1 MGPILFTAQVN
12 VPTHFWGSEFVPWR
26 PQEPR
31 TRLPTERDHISMGRS
46 RGEWWVP
53 RGRSLSI
60 ATSMVVN
67 VASEDRRSP
76 LRQGAE
82 LPIKQQRR
90 QQNKRHDPAASTTA
104 GR

>member
-1 MGPILFTAQVN
+1 MGPILFTARVN
-12 VPTHFWGSEFVPWR
+12 VPTHFLGSEFVPWR

-31 TRLPTERDHISMGRS
+31 TPLPTERNHISMGRS

-53 RGRSLSI
+53 GGRSLSI
-60 ATSMVVN
+60 TMSMVVN

-76 LRQGAE
+76 LRLGAE
-82 LPIKQQRR
+82 LPIKQQRQ

>member
-1 MGPILFTAQVN
+1 M
-12 VPTHFWGSEFVPWR
+12 
-26 PQEPR
+26 
-31 TRLPTERDHISMGRS
+31 
-46 RGEWWVP
+46 P

-60 ATSMVVN
+60 ATSMAVN